1 MEYVNKPL
9 GAIVFPNQNG
19 FVGTF
24 KISCQHELCYKLIV
38 ITLGLCITTIV
49 EFRNVKW

>member
-1 MEYVNKPL
+1 M
-9 GAIVFPNQNG
+9 FPNKNG
-19 FVGTF
+19 FVSAF
-24 KISCQHELCYKLIV
+24 KISCQYELCYKLIV